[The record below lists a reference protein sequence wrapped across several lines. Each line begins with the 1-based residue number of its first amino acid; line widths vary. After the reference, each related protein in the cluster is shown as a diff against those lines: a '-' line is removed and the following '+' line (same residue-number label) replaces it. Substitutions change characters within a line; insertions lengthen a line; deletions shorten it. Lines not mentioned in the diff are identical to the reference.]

1 MATLRKKNFAN
12 PDIERDV
19 GRGLLR
25 IVELGDVAIGW
36 IEYQP
41 GWSWKEDLKERVGT
55 ETCQIRHMGVALSGR
70 LGIEMDDG
78 STFVIEPMDA
88 FDVPPGHLAHVVGN
102 EPWTSIDTVGRRNF
116 GAPAQTG
123 LDRYLATILFVD
135 IVGSTEKVRLVGD
148 HAWRDLLADHNA
160 AARYILER
168 YRGVEIGTIGDGLL
182 ATFDSPARAVRA
194 AADIAERAAEL
205 DIHVRAGLHTG
216 EVERAGEDV
225 RGIAVHLASRVA
237 GEAGAGEVV
246 VSSATR
252 ALLTGS
258 GIALEPIGSRTL
270 KGIDEPEDL
279 FRVVP
284 QRASAGMPEAG

>member
-1 MATLRKKNFAN
+1 MATIRKKNFAN

-19 GRGLLR
+19 GRGTLQ
-25 IVELGDVAIGW
+25 IIELGDVAIGR

-41 GWSWKEDLKERVGT
+41 GWNWVEDLKERVGT

-70 LGIEMDDG
+70 LGITMDDG
-78 STFVIEPMDA
+78 SSFVIEPLDA
-88 FDVPPGHLAHVVGN
+88 FDVPAGHLAYVVGD

-116 GAPAQTG
+116 GARPEPG

-135 IVGSTEKVRLVGD
+135 IVGSTEMVRRLGD

-160 AARYILER
+160 AARYVLER

-194 AADIAERAAEL
+194 AADIGERARDLGLE
-205 DIHVRAGLHTG
+205 VRAGLHTG
-216 EVERAGEDV
+216 EVERAGDDV
-225 RGIAVHLASRVA
+225 RGIAVHHASRVA
-237 GEAGAGEVV
+237 GEAGAGQIV

-270 KGIDEPEDL
+270 KGIDEPDDL
-279 FRVVP
+279 YRVVSP
-284 QRASAGMPEAG
+284 GG